1 MKSKIRVSN
10 SKTGLERTD
19 GAGDVAPPSLI
30 AVVTD
35 DVVDVVVV
43 DASGVD
49 AETEDVPLLE
59 GEEDDEA
66 LRSSAL
72 SKRFSVFLTGGAGP
86 AGEAEPDWFVEKATL
101 LKMAPRVLS
110 MELGLSPREKTGRS
124 SKDKP

>member
-1 MKSKIRVSN
+1 M
-10 SKTGLERTD
+10 ERT
-19 GAGDVAPPSLI
+19 GGTGDVAPPSLI

-35 DVVDVVVV
+35 DDVVVV
-43 DASGVD
+43 VEDDAGGVD
-49 AETEDVPLLE
+49 AEADVPFELE
-59 GEEDDEA
+59 DEDDEA

-72 SKRFSVFLTGGAGP
+72 SERFSVFLTGAGP